1 MANDFIALNSFW
13 PKDIEKLK
21 KASITNEPIDMTF
34 CFNEHG
40 DDLNLW
46 YVAVT
51 RAKRTLF
58 LPEKWLSFDTHI
70 KETMEK
76 SAEEGDGEV
85 RGLQKLFASR
95 PKDPLYAETYPEKPR
110 NDDEDLKKRGS
121 SDE

>member
-1 MANDFIALNSFW
+1 VANDFITLNSFRI
-13 PKDIEKLK
+13 KKLK
-21 KASITNEPIDMTF
+21 QASSTNEPIDMIF
-34 CFNEHG
+34 GFDEHG

-58 LPEKWLSFDTHI
+58 LPEKWLSVDTHI

-76 SAEEGDGEV
+76 NAEEGDGEV

-95 PKDPLYAETYPEKPR
+95 PQDPLYAGTYPEKPR
-110 NDDEDLKKRGS
+110 NDNEDLKKRGS